1 MTLWDNHKT
10 FGFLC
15 AGPGLVSISPLI
27 DVFNLHIQRTVQYSE
42 QKNRPVQRSKI
53 LGFFFDG
60 SNIIKQK
67 VTIQKKVNVFVY
79 LVCVTKVAASRNWSV
94 FNFNRNYT
102 DIKYSNFPLVLS

>member
-53 LGFFFDG
+53 LGGFFDG

-67 VTIQKKVNVFVY
+67 VTIQKKVNGFVY
-79 LVCVTKVAASRNWSV
+79 LVCVTKLAASRNWSV